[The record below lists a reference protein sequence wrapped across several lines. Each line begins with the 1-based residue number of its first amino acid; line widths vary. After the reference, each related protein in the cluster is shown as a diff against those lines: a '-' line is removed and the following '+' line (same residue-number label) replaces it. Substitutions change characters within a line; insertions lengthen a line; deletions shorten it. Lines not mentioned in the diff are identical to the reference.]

1 MELIN
6 NTTKTLRN
14 DLELLSIAAMAVCI
28 VLVYVIVV
36 MLSGRVIAPMIKN
49 EQKQKQFI
57 TDAGHELKTPI
68 AVIATSLTVL
78 EMEGASRNG

>member
-1 MELIN
+1 
-6 NTTKTLRN
+6 
-14 DLELLSIAAMAVCI
+14 MAVCI

-36 MLSGRVIAPMIKN
+36 MLSGRVIASMIKN

-57 TDAGHELKTPI
+57 TDAGHEPKTPI

>member
-1 MELIN
+1 
-6 NTTKTLRN
+6 
-14 DLELLSIAAMAVCI
+14 
-28 VLVYVIVV
+28 

-68 AVIATSLTVL
+68 AVIAISLTVL